1 MLGIAGIFSI
11 YQTVDLS
18 TFFLMTPYMLSQ
30 VFNFFTYEFSIISV
44 IGFLLFIGAVGKSA
58 QLGLHT

>member
-18 TFFLMTPYMLSQ
+18 TFFLMTPYVLSQ
-30 VFNFFTYEFSIISV
+30 TFNFFTYEFSSISV
-44 IGFLLFIGAVGKSA
+44 IGFLFFIGAVGKSA